1 MPTNSPPVL
10 HATHGSP
17 LHLPLI
23 DIATPPFVPEERT
36 AATSDAVRLLAKSI
50 REHGIIQPIIVRSVP
65 PTWVAVAGSFN
76 HRREWYAVD
85 ASAFVA
91 QTYAGDLSRFSYQSE
106 REATARAVAM
116 NRPYQVICGARRL
129 AAAKLAGL
137 STVPVVVVE
146 STVNAEAMWKASN
159 VTLDIPAASHA
170 TPTNTTAPQH
180 LDTCPA

>member
-10 HATHGSP
+10 HAAHGSP
-17 LHLPLI
+17 LQLPTI
-23 DIATPPFVPEERT
+23 DIATPPFVPEDRT
-36 AATSDAVRLLAKSI
+36 LPTSEAIRLLAKSI
-50 REHGIIQPIIVRSVP
+50 REHGVIQPIIVRSVP
-65 PTWVAVAGSFN
+65 PTWVAVAGSYN

-91 QTYAGDLSRFSYQSE
+91 QTYAGDLSRYSYASE

-146 STVNAEAMWKASN
+146 SAVNAEAMWKASN
-159 VTLDIPAASHA
+159 VTLDALPTSQPS
-170 TPTNTTAPQH
+170 PTNTTAHSH